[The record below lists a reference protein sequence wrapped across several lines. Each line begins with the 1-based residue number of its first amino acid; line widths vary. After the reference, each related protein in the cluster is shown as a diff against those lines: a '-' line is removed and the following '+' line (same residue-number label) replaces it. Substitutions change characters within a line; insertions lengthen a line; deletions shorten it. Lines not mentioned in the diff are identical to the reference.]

1 MNAADVPSGEE
12 RRTLLLTAKLRGLLG
27 DHLSESSSIGDA
39 AVAVPDEIT
48 DLAVEAIP
56 GGVAATVGG
65 TAWLLVDGAA
75 ARGLGPALAWAS
87 RREVESIGLIADD
100 ALGLLARR
108 AASLRIPVSIWTSEG
123 RRMIRVDPEPLESP
137 DPPPAEH
144 LALAGL
150 IEEAGADV
158 NVEHGVVTGEVRG
171 LEVCRVVDTP
181 TTGRLLEQAPDGQL
195 VPLGSTME
203 LRNGDRATPAPGD
216 GEVFLE
222 VGVGAHDREAFQL
235 LHGDVPTAR
244 ALSGVVESVARHR
257 SVEAPGHPLNR
268 MARERL
274 LRWHAVVDPTS
285 VGFAEL
291 RPAAPPV
298 ERPSMKLAAPCVA
311 VGRRAEDDVVRTV
324 VFSSGVDL
332 DVVPFALDAAQ
343 QQAEL
348 AGADRAVTVA
358 LPSRDLLPVTEA
370 IAGLAAVPV
379 DFVRLG

>member
-1 MNAADVPSGEE
+1 V
-12 RRTLLLTAKLRGLLG
+12 
-27 DHLSESSSIGDA
+27 
-39 AVAVPDEIT
+39 
-48 DLAVEAIP
+48 P

-75 ARGLGPALAWAS
+75 ERSLGPALAWAS
-87 RREVESIGLIADD
+87 RREVGSIGLIADD

-108 AASLRIPVSIWTSEG
+108 AASFGIPISIWTSEG
-123 RRMIRVDPEPLESP
+123 RRMIRVDPEPLGSP

-181 TTGRLLEQAPDGQL
+181 TTGRLLEQTPGGEL
-195 VPLGSTME
+195 VPLGSSME
-203 LRNGDRATPAPGD
+203 PQNGDRPTAVPAD

-235 LHGDVPTAR
+235 LHGDVPTAE

-274 LRWHAVVDPTS
+274 HRWHAVVDPAS
-285 VGFAEL
+285 VGFTEL

-311 VGRRAEDDVVRTV
+311 VGRRTGDDVVRTV

-332 DVVPFALDAAQ
+332 DVVPFALDAAE

>member
-1 MNAADVPSGEE
+1 MNAADVPSGDE

-108 AASLRIPVSIWTSEG
+108 AASLRIPVSIWTSAG

-171 LEVCRVVDTP
+171 LAVCRVVDTP

-285 VGFAEL
+285 VVFSVL

-298 ERPSMKLAAPCVA
+298 YPLLFMRAAPGGGVA
-311 VGRRAEDDVVRTV
+311 PRAYYLVAPTV

-332 DVVPFALDAAQ
+332 DVVPFARDAAQ

-370 IAGLAAVPV
+370 SAGLAAVPV